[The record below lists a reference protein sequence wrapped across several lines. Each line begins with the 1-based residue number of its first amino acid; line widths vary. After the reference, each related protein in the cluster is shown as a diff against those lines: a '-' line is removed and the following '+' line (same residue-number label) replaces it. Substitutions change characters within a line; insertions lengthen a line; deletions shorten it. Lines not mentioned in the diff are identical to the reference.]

1 MKKKNHLNFIEIIKN
16 IKNNEKLNNNSNTK
30 KQQRKLNRIPEHAY
44 TGSGS
49 FMALD
54 SRKIS
59 TEMTLK
65 RIE

>member
-1 MKKKNHLNFIEIIKN
+1 MKNKII
-16 IKNNEKLNNNSNTK
+16 IVILK

-65 RIE
+65 SIRAYVSLLGWVENRLLL